1 LKSPKSLFN
10 IDRLIDHLVGFI
22 ETRFEILKLEFK
34 EESVRVL
41 AKLLT
46 IAVMVILSTLFFIFF
61 SVALGIFLNQKLESA
76 YLGFVILAGF
86 FFLLLMSVLIIKQ
99 SRWYNDLIA
108 TITDRIVE
116 DTNNENNE
124 KETKIS
130 GNNQ

>member
-1 LKSPKSLFN
+1 
-10 IDRLIDHLVGFI
+10 VGFI

-46 IAVMVILSTLFFIFF
+46 IAVIVILSTLFFIFF

-76 YLGFVILAGF
+76 YLGFVVLAGF
-86 FFLLLMSVLIIKQ
+86 FFLLLISVLIIKQ

-124 KETKIS
+124 KGTKIS